1 MLISPPFLQ
10 ATAPQEIDM
19 TRDGAMALGEKTG
32 KGAFP
37 VSHHFGWHGGVHLTA
52 PGAPGNPEPV
62 RAIADG
68 EVVFARDSAPI
79 PLDTSPTHPLL
90 YYTGWTSNGVMVLKH
105 TTEIGEDLTVTF
117 YSIYQHLHT
126 LENKAGTQ
134 VKLKAGDKVYRKE
147 PIGKAGAI
155 YGRAHCIHFEIV
167 TDKENVEKLMGRSQ
181 GPLVATEGRRNSV
194 WGDMHLVL
202 PTGTPLYEKDPR
214 TETKPYTVRLFNS
227 ALGASNDTLESVA
240 QRFNTTPKRIRQLNG
255 SPARAANW
263 WSTLTGAAQK
273 AQNKPEPTVA
283 KRTIQIPA
291 IHGGAAATPPE
302 GISAEEWR
310 NWQATVV
317 GYTSSPLIVSLNE
330 ALGTITLTT
339 RQGNGTITGSCTE
352 KNGGYDLYK
361 TAVKTYPGCPSAGY
375 EMLRFG
381 RVIGPDA
388 PAESDLLDG
397 RLPHFRRIAV
407 PGTAPAFA
415 NLNVA
420 GVQAFSDADFP
431 HWLGWTFIDDD
442 TDGNSRCDSTQLVD
456 LIEPLSSTPIQLAML
471 GAPGE
476 NAAPEGNQHKDRL
489 LRAYLKLQSE
499 SVRERL
505 SYCVVKQPT
514 EWSRDDFDNR
524 WSWVK
529 DTPSALPAHVLF
541 EEHLS
546 SDAYERLKR
555 HHQALAF
562 WEDATAAGLA
572 LDKVHYHFQPMR
584 FIQTLTNCSWLSISE
599 MTQLL
604 PMNSLRFGTPWHWE
618 NVSLSGASALLPES
632 DIAAKQRR
640 RNLNESLRKYGLTS
654 RIRLACFFGNSTQE
668 TQWFQKFHE
677 NSSYWY
683 KPWDGRGFLQLTHA
697 ENYIKYW
704 NFRGITTDE
713 SIRSTLK
720 QKTILANNSRE
731 IIDGHKSMYDATNAL
746 SDFNTGI
753 PLEITK
759 RRELTI
765 NSFEASD
772 SAGAYWAWTES
783 SKLADRFLD
792 EPESVLK
799 PVETHDGTK
808 HYYENV
814 AFGRVA
820 ATVNTGLPSSA
831 YSSIWGIQARFMAF
845 SNAQYVLLENIAFT
859 QQNGSPKEIPQDFQR
874 RPQL

>member
-10 ATAPQEIDM
+10 ATASQEID
-19 TRDGAMALGEKTG
+19 TISGDVMALGEKTG

-79 PLDTSPTHPLL
+79 PLDASPAHPLL

-105 TTEIGEDLTVTF
+105 TTEIGEDLNVIF

-134 VKLKAGDKVYRKE
+134 AKLKAGDKVYRKE
-147 PIGKAGAI
+147 PIGKAGVI

-167 TDKENVEKLMGRSQ
+167 TDEENVEKLMGRSQ
-181 GPLVATEGRRNSV
+181 GPLVAIEGRRNSV
-194 WGDMHLVL
+194 WGDMHIVL
-202 PTGTPLYEKDPR
+202 PMGTPLYQKDPR

-255 SPARAANW
+255 PPARAANW

-291 IHGGAAATPPE
+291 IHGAAAATPPE

-310 NWQATVV
+310 NWQAAVV
-317 GYTSSPLIVSLNE
+317 GYTSTPLIVSLSE

-361 TAVKTYPGCPSAGY
+361 TAVKAYPGCPSAGY

-407 PGTAPAFA
+407 PGTPPAFV
-415 NLNVA
+415 NLNIA

-456 LIEPLSSTPIQLAML
+456 LIEPPVPAPIQVAML
-471 GAPGE
+471 EAPGE
-476 NAAPEGNQHKDRL
+476 SAISANTSTQYKDRL
-489 LRAYLKLQSE
+489 LRAYLKLQSGAM
-499 SVRERL
+499 RERL

-514 EWSRDDFDNR
+514 EWSREDFDNR
-524 WSWVK
+524 WRWVK
-529 DTPSALPAHVLF
+529 DTPSTLPAHVLF

-546 SDAYERLKR
+546 SDAYERLKQ

-562 WEDATAAGLA
+562 WEEATAAGLA
-572 LDKVHYHFQPMR
+572 LDKVHYHFHPIR
-584 FIQTLTNCSWLSISE
+584 FIQTFKKCGW
-599 MTQLL
+599 
-604 PMNSLRFGTPWHWE
+604 RG
-618 NVSLSGASALLPES
+618 
-632 DIAAKQRR
+632 
-640 RNLNESLRKYGLTS
+640 LNELAQTLPRRSSPNAGGDISWSSARGRWTLGNNSDGAMPASMNISINRMWVKYGFVTPLRQSHFLSQIYKETGALKSTIENGGERYFRTMYETLTPEEAEEDFDNKQGWLQAMGFLKDRDRPTYVS
-654 RIRLACFFGNSTQE
+654 QRPGEISAKAQSLGNTE
-668 TQWFQKFHE
+668 IGDGPRFR
-677 NSSYWY
+677 
-683 KPWDGRGFLQLTHA
+683 GRGLIHLTGRKSYR
-697 ENYIKYW
+697 NYEI
-704 NFRGITTDE
+704 FRNTDFTTALNP
-713 SIRSTLK
+713 SLI
-720 QKTILANNSRE
+720 
-731 IIDGHKSMYDATNAL
+731 AT
-746 SDFNTGI
+746 D
-753 PLEITK
+753 
-759 RRELTI
+759 
-765 NSFEASD
+765 SFSASD
-772 SAGAYWAWTES
+772 SAGYFWICKQMISANVGAHSSGMNIHRRADLGRGEANVSAVTTPVNGGSAGLNERQEFFNYIYFILSDDTSFPQNLSIERQTE
-783 SKLADRFLD
+783 
-792 EPESVLK
+792 
-799 PVETHDGTK
+799 
-808 HYYENV
+808 N
-814 AFGRVA
+814 
-820 ATVNTGLPSSA
+820 
-831 YSSIWGIQARFMAF
+831 
-845 SNAQYVLLENIAFT
+845 
-859 QQNGSPKEIPQDFQR
+859 
-874 RPQL
+874 